1 MKHTELIERLRGVVQ
16 KLRRTPMPIA
26 DVVPM
31 VNEAADAIESLQAEV
46 ERLTPL
52 QFRQAPCH
60 KFCEATAFNIEIK
73 QLRAERD
80 ALRPDAERYRHM
92 RNNAAFQSRN
102 GPGLYWYLPRNLH
115 GDKGQQLDTAID
127 AAIKGAA

>member
-26 DVVPM
+26 DVAPM
-31 VNEAADAIESLQAEV
+31 INEAADAIEALQTEV

-73 QLRAERD
+73 QLHAERD
-80 ALRPDAERYRHM
+80 ALKLDAERYRALRDSGYM
-92 RNNAAFQSRN
+92 
-102 GPGLYWYLPRNLH
+102 
-115 GDKGQQLDTAID
+115 TAD
-127 AAIKGAA
+127 EFTKQCDEAMKGAA